1 MFDPDIDIPDLIGR
15 VMLVTG
21 VGNTGVG
28 RETCSSLAKHNP
40 KRLFIAARNGKSAG
54 AVINDIK
61 RMAPEVEVVFV
72 ESQALTVLTYF
83 SAMLWN
89 LGASPGMTSDEY
101 EIHFGVNY
109 LGHALLVQILLPKLL
124 GTTVVQPDVR
134 VITSTSE
141 GYRFHAAEGIVSKD
155 LHPTQLNLSFLSSL
169 GGKDSWRRY
178 FQPKLANLVY
188 TAELV
193 YRYPAIKFV
202 AVHPG
207 VRDTE
212 LTPAWIKG
220 NARSR
225 RLFAPGGL
233 KTAEEGSWNQLW
245 ATTGNN
251 VVSGQYHEPVGI
263 VGYRTPKLK
272 DETPRQT
279 LWD

>member
-1 MFDPDIDIPDLIGR
+1 
-15 VMLVTG
+15 
-21 VGNTGVG
+21 
-28 RETCSSLAKHNP
+28 
-40 KRLFIAARNGKSAG
+40 
-54 AVINDIK
+54 
-61 RMAPEVEVVFV
+61 
-72 ESQALTVLTYF
+72 
-83 SAMLWN
+83 MLWN
-89 LGASPGMTSDEY
+89 LGASAGMTSDEY
-101 EIHFGVNY
+101 ELHFGVNY
-109 LGHALLVQILLPKLL
+109 LGHALLVQILLRKLL

-141 GYRFHAAEGIVSKD
+141 GYRFHAAEGIVFKD

-251 VVSGQYHEPVGI
+251 VVNGQYYEPVGI

-272 DETPRQT
+272 DETPRET